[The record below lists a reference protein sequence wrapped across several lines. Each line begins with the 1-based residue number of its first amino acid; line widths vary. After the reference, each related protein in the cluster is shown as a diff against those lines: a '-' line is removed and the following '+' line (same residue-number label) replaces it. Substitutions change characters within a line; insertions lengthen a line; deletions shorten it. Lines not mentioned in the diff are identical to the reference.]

1 MILDRPSSVDDAIGA
16 LLGDPAIT
24 RLLAAHR
31 VIEPQPPRYAPWPEG
46 LDPRLVD
53 ALRGRGFEALY
64 THQAAAVESVR
75 ARRNVCV
82 VTPTASGKTLCY
94 NLPVIDA
101 VARDEAAR
109 ALYLFPTKALAA
121 DQLVELRALAEA
133 ADIPLK
139 THTYDGDT
147 PTAIRSVVRSAGQV
161 AITNPDMLHSAIL
174 PHHTKWFK
182 LFENLQFVVI
192 DELHTYR
199 GLFGSHVAN
208 VIRRLRRVCRHYG
221 ADPVFICASAT
232 IANPG
237 ELAERLL
244 EAPVD
249 VIDESGAPRGRKHI
263 LVVNPPVAN
272 PQLGIR
278 GSALL
283 TGQLLAERL
292 IGGGVQTI
300 AFASSRTQVE
310 VLTTYLRETFEPP
323 PGHPHTIRGYR
334 GGYLPNQRHEIE
346 ARPARRPGARRGRHQ
361 RAGAGDRHRQPGRGH
376 QRRLPRHHRLD
387 LAADGTLRPAIG
399 HQPGR
404 AGLLIGAHRP
414 VPGRA
419 SGVPVRHARRSTAW
433 STRTTCT
440 SCSTTCARPAS
451 SCRCPPPSA
460 SGSRRRRPC
469 STCWRRTATSAM
481 PMTTATT
488 GATTTSRPATSACA
502 RGAPENVVIVDTT
515 GDRHRV
521 LGEVDLFA
529 APLLV
534 HEKAIYIHEGVQHHV
549 DRLDWDER
557 KAYVTRTDVDYYT
570 DADLGITLKV
580 LEVFEEADERPAG
593 KRQRGEVMVA
603 WKVTMFKKLK
613 FHTHEN
619 VGWGSISIPEQE
631 MHTTAT
637 LAGAAGGAGE
647 PIRPRHAGRRPHR
660 ARAGGAH
667 HRLPAADVRPARP
680 GRAGAGAGT
689 VHRPADALPL
699 RRDARR
705 RRPDRAALHAH
716 RLSLIRTS
724 RQAVESCPCAD
735 GCPACVGPAIEVGRR
750 GKQVVVELL
759 SALMAEPAVAARSL
773 ADRLASFR
781 QPVARPAVVRE
792 DRLELLA
799 RWFGARTLVV
809 EDGRALVVER
819 QLPLPA
825 EVSRAVAERPAAAYF
840 DTETTGLSTGAGHG
854 HLPRRRGTGATAT
867 PWSCASTCSPTTRT
881 SDRCCARW
889 PPTWPP
895 PIAWSPT
902 TGAPS
907 TCRCWPRA

>member
-1 MILDRPSSVDDAIGA
+1 MILDRPTSVDDTIGA
-16 LLGDPAIT
+16 LLGDPAIA
-24 RLLAAHR
+24 RLLTAHR
-31 VIEPQPPRYAPWPEG
+31 VLEPQPPRYAPWPAG
-46 LDPRLVD
+46 LDPRLVE

-64 THQAAAVESVR
+64 THQAAAVEAVR
-75 ARRNVCV
+75 AGRNVCV

-94 NLPVIDA
+94 NLPVVDA

-182 LFENLQFVVI
+182 LFENLRFVVI

-208 VIRRLRRVCRHYG
+208 VIRRLRRVCQHYG

-244 EAPVD
+244 EAPVE

-310 VLTTYLRETFEPP
+310 VLTSYLQETFEPP

-346 ARPARRPGARRGRHQ
+346 AGLRDGRVRGVVATNALELGIDIGSLDAAISVGYPGTIASTWQQMGRSGRRSGTS
-361 RAGAGDRHRQPGRGH
+361 
-376 QRRLPRHHRLD
+376 
-387 LAADGTLRPAIG
+387 LAALVCSSAPIDQFLASHPEYLFDSSPEHGLVNPDNLHVLLNHLRA
-399 HQPGR
+399 
-404 AGLLIGAHRP
+404 ASFELP
-414 VPGRA
+414 VPATERFGIEETPTLLDVLEED
-419 SGVPVRHARRSTAW
+419 GYLRHADDDRYYW
-433 STRTTCT
+433 SHDNF
-440 SCSTTCARPAS
+440 PAS
-451 SCRCPPPSA
+451 DFGLRS
-460 SGSRRRRPC
+460 
-469 STCWRRTATSAM
+469 
-481 PMTTATT
+481 
-488 GATTTSRPATSACA
+488 
-502 RGAPENVVIVDTT
+502 GAPENVVIVDTT

-580 LEVFEEADERPAG
+580 LEVFEEADEAPAG

-613 FHTHEN
+613 YHTHEN

-637 LAGAAGGAGE
+637 WLVPPAEVVNRYDRDTLDGALIGLA
-647 PIRPRHAGRRPHR
+647 RV
-660 ARAGGAH
+660 AR
-667 HRLPAADVRPARP
+667 
-680 GRAGAGAGT
+680 T
-689 VHRPADALPL
+689 T
-699 RRDARR
+699 
-705 RRPDRAALHAH
+705 AALLLMCDPRDLGVLAQVQAPFTGQPTLYLYDATPGGVGLTE
-716 RLSLIRTS
+716 RLYTLTADLIRAS

-735 GCPACVGPAIEVGRR
+735 GCPACVGPAIEVGSR
-750 GKQVVVELL
+750 GKQVVIELL
-759 SALMAEPAVAARSL
+759 TAL
-773 ADRLASFR
+773 
-781 QPVARPAVVRE
+781 
-792 DRLELLA
+792 
-799 RWFGARTLVV
+799 
-809 EDGRALVVER
+809 DG
-819 QLPLPA
+819 
-825 EVSRAVAERPAAAYF
+825 
-840 DTETTGLSTGAGHG
+840 
-854 HLPRRRGTGATAT
+854 
-867 PWSCASTCSPTTRT
+867 
-881 SDRCCARW
+881 
-889 PPTWPP
+889 
-895 PIAWSPT
+895 
-902 TGAPS
+902 
-907 TCRCWPRA
+907 

>member
-1 MILDRPSSVDDAIGA
+1 
-16 LLGDPAIT
+16 
-24 RLLAAHR
+24 
-31 VIEPQPPRYAPWPEG
+31 
-46 LDPRLVD
+46 
-53 ALRGRGFEALY
+53 GFEALY
-64 THQAAAVESVR
+64 THQAAAIESVR
-75 ARRNVCV
+75 AGRNVCV
-82 VTPTASGKTLCY
+82 VTPTASGKTPCY

-182 LFENLQFVVI
+182 LFENLRFVVI

-208 VIRRLRRVCRHYG
+208 VIRRLRRVCQHYG

-249 VIDESGAPRGRKHI
+249 VITQSGAPRGRKHI

-292 IGGGVQTI
+292 IRGGVQTI

-310 VLTTYLRETFEPP
+310 VLTTYLQETFEPH

-346 ARPARRPGARRGRHQ
+346 AGLRDGRVRGVVATNALELGIDIGSLDAAISVGYPGTIASTWQQMGRSGRRSGTS
-361 RAGAGDRHRQPGRGH
+361 
-376 QRRLPRHHRLD
+376 
-387 LAADGTLRPAIG
+387 LAALVCSSAPIDQFLAAHPEYLFDSSPEHGLVNPDNLHVLLNHLRA
-399 HQPGR
+399 
-404 AGLLIGAHRP
+404 ASFELP
-414 VPGRA
+414 VPATERFGIEETPTLLDVLEED
-419 SGVPVRHARRSTAW
+419 GYLRHADDDRYYW
-433 STRTTCT
+433 SHDNF
-440 SCSTTCARPAS
+440 PAS
-451 SCRCPPPSA
+451 DFSLRS
-460 SGSRRRRPC
+460 
-469 STCWRRTATSAM
+469 
-481 PMTTATT
+481 
-488 GATTTSRPATSACA
+488 
-502 RGAPENVVIVDTT
+502 GAPENVVIVDTT

-580 LEVFEEADERPAG
+580 LEVFEEADELPAG
-593 KRQRGEVMVA
+593 KRQHGEVMVA

-637 LAGAAGGAGE
+637 WLVPPAEVVNRYDRDTLDGALIGLARVARTTGALLLMCDPRDLGVLAQVQAPFTGQPTLYLYDATPGGVGLTE
-647 PIRPRHAGRRPHR
+647 
-660 ARAGGAH
+660 
-667 HRLPAADVRPARP
+667 RLY
-680 GRAGAGAGT
+680 
-689 VHRPADALPL
+689 ALT
-699 RRDARR
+699 
-705 RRPDRAALHAH
+705 PD
-716 RLSLIRTS
+716 LIRTS

-735 GCPACVGPAIEVGRR
+735 GCPACVGPAIEVGAR
-750 GKQVVVELL
+750 GKRVVIELL
-759 SALMAEPAVAARSL
+759 SAL
-773 ADRLASFR
+773 
-781 QPVARPAVVRE
+781 
-792 DRLELLA
+792 
-799 RWFGARTLVV
+799 
-809 EDGRALVVER
+809 DG
-819 QLPLPA
+819 
-825 EVSRAVAERPAAAYF
+825 
-840 DTETTGLSTGAGHG
+840 
-854 HLPRRRGTGATAT
+854 
-867 PWSCASTCSPTTRT
+867 
-881 SDRCCARW
+881 
-889 PPTWPP
+889 
-895 PIAWSPT
+895 
-902 TGAPS
+902 
-907 TCRCWPRA
+907 

>member
-46 LDPRLVD
+46 LDSRLVD

-221 ADPVFICASAT
+221 ADPIFICASAT

-249 VIDESGAPRGRKHI
+249 VITESGAPRGRKHI

-310 VLTTYLRETFEPP
+310 VLTTYLQETFEPA

-346 ARPARRPGARRGRHQ
+346 AGLRDGRVRGVVATNALELGIDIGSLDAAISVGYPGTIASTWQQMGRSGRRSGTS
-361 RAGAGDRHRQPGRGH
+361 
-376 QRRLPRHHRLD
+376 
-387 LAADGTLRPAIG
+387 LAALVCSSAPIDQFLAAHPEYLFDSSPEHGLVNPDNLHVLLNHLRA
-399 HQPGR
+399 
-404 AGLLIGAHRP
+404 ASFELP
-414 VPGRA
+414 VPA
-419 SGVPVRHARRSTAW
+419 SERFGIEETPTLLDVLEEDGYLRHADDDRYYW
-433 STRTTCT
+433 SHDNF
-440 SCSTTCARPAS
+440 PAS
-451 SCRCPPPSA
+451 DFSLRS
-460 SGSRRRRPC
+460 
-469 STCWRRTATSAM
+469 
-481 PMTTATT
+481 
-488 GATTTSRPATSACA
+488 
-502 RGAPENVVIVDTT
+502 GAPENVVIVDTT
-515 GDRHRV
+515 GERHRV

-637 LAGAAGGAGE
+637 WLVPPAELVNRYDRDTLDGALIGLARVTRTTGALLLMCDPRDLGVLAQVQAPFTGQPTLYLYDATPGGVGLTE
-647 PIRPRHAGRRPHR
+647 
-660 ARAGGAH
+660 
-667 HRLPAADVRPARP
+667 RLYTLTPE
-680 GRAGAGAGT
+680 
-689 VHRPADALPL
+689 
-699 RRDARR
+699 
-705 RRPDRAALHAH
+705 
-716 RLSLIRTS
+716 LIRTS

-759 SALMAEPAVAARSL
+759 SAL
-773 ADRLASFR
+773 
-781 QPVARPAVVRE
+781 
-792 DRLELLA
+792 
-799 RWFGARTLVV
+799 
-809 EDGRALVVER
+809 DG
-819 QLPLPA
+819 
-825 EVSRAVAERPAAAYF
+825 
-840 DTETTGLSTGAGHG
+840 
-854 HLPRRRGTGATAT
+854 
-867 PWSCASTCSPTTRT
+867 
-881 SDRCCARW
+881 
-889 PPTWPP
+889 
-895 PIAWSPT
+895 
-902 TGAPS
+902 
-907 TCRCWPRA
+907 

>member
-1 MILDRPSSVDDAIGA
+1 MILDRPSSVDDTIGA
-16 LLGDPAIT
+16 LLGDPAVARLIT
-24 RLLAAHR
+24 AHR
-31 VIEPQPPRYAPWPEG
+31 VMEPQPPRYAPWPDA

-75 ARRNVCV
+75 AGRNVCV

-208 VIRRLRRVCRHYG
+208 VIRRLRRVCHHYG

-283 TGQLLAERL
+283 TGQVLAERL

-300 AFASSRTQVE
+300 AFARSRTQVE
-310 VLTTYLRETFEPP
+310 VLTSYLQETFEPP
-323 PGHPHTIRGYR
+323 PGHPHSIRGYR

-346 ARPARRPGARRGRHQ
+346 AGLRDGRVRGVVATNALELGIDIGSLDAAISVGYPGTIASTWQQMGRSGRRSGTS
-361 RAGAGDRHRQPGRGH
+361 
-376 QRRLPRHHRLD
+376 
-387 LAADGTLRPAIG
+387 LAALVCSSAPIDQFLAAHPEYLFESSPEHGLVNPDNLHVLLNHLRA
-399 HQPGR
+399 
-404 AGLLIGAHRP
+404 ASFELP
-414 VPGRA
+414 VPATERFGIEETPTLLDVLEED
-419 SGVPVRHARRSTAW
+419 GYLRHADDDRFYW
-433 STRTTCT
+433 SHDNF
-440 SCSTTCARPAS
+440 PAS
-451 SCRCPPPSA
+451 DFSLRS
-460 SGSRRRRPC
+460 
-469 STCWRRTATSAM
+469 
-481 PMTTATT
+481 
-488 GATTTSRPATSACA
+488 
-502 RGAPENVVIVDTT
+502 GAPENVVIVDTT

-580 LEVFEEADERPAG
+580 LEVFDEADERPAG

-637 LAGAAGGAGE
+637 WMVPPAELVNRYDRDTLDGALIGLA
-647 PIRPRHAGRRPHR
+647 RV
-660 ARAGGAH
+660 AR
-667 HRLPAADVRPARP
+667 
-680 GRAGAGAGT
+680 T
-689 VHRPADALPL
+689 T
-699 RRDARR
+699 
-705 RRPDRAALHAH
+705 AALLLMCDPRDLGVLAQVQAPFTGQPTLYLYDATPGGVGLTE
-716 RLSLIRTS
+716 RLYTLTPELIRTS

-750 GKQVVVELL
+750 GKQVVIELL
-759 SALMAEPAVAARSL
+759 SALDE
-773 ADRLASFR
+773 
-781 QPVARPAVVRE
+781 
-792 DRLELLA
+792 
-799 RWFGARTLVV
+799 
-809 EDGRALVVER
+809 
-819 QLPLPA
+819 
-825 EVSRAVAERPAAAYF
+825 
-840 DTETTGLSTGAGHG
+840 
-854 HLPRRRGTGATAT
+854 
-867 PWSCASTCSPTTRT
+867 
-881 SDRCCARW
+881 
-889 PPTWPP
+889 
-895 PIAWSPT
+895 
-902 TGAPS
+902 
-907 TCRCWPRA
+907 

>member
-1 MILDRPSSVDDAIGA
+1 MILDRPSSVDDTIGA
-16 LLGDPAIT
+16 LLGDPAVARLIT
-24 RLLAAHR
+24 AHR
-31 VIEPQPPRYAPWPEG
+31 VMEPQPPRYAPWPDG
-46 LDPRLVD
+46 LDPRLIN

-75 ARRNVCV
+75 AGRNVCV

-208 VIRRLRRVCRHYG
+208 VIRRLRRVCQHYG

-278 GSALL
+278 GSSLL

-310 VLTTYLRETFEPP
+310 VLTTYLQETFEPP

-346 ARPARRPGARRGRHQ
+346 AGLRDGRVRGVVATNALELGIDIGSLDAAISVGYPGTIASTWQQMGRSGRRSGTS
-361 RAGAGDRHRQPGRGH
+361 
-376 QRRLPRHHRLD
+376 
-387 LAADGTLRPAIG
+387 LAALVCSSAPIDQFLAAHPEYLFDSSPEHGLVNPDNLHVLLNHLRA
-399 HQPGR
+399 
-404 AGLLIGAHRP
+404 ASFELP
-414 VPGRA
+414 VPA
-419 SGVPVRHARRSTAW
+419 SERFGIEETPTLLDVLEEDGYLRHADDDRYYW
-433 STRTTCT
+433 SHDNF
-440 SCSTTCARPAS
+440 PAS
-451 SCRCPPPSA
+451 DFSLRS
-460 SGSRRRRPC
+460 
-469 STCWRRTATSAM
+469 
-481 PMTTATT
+481 
-488 GATTTSRPATSACA
+488 
-502 RGAPENVVIVDTT
+502 GAPENVVIVDTT

-549 DRLDWDER
+549 DRLDWEER

-580 LEVFEEADERPAG
+580 LEVFDEAEERPAG
-593 KRQRGEVMVA
+593 LRQRGEVMVA

-637 LAGAAGGAGE
+637 WIVPPAELVNRYDRDTLDGALIGLARVARTTGALLLMCDPRDLGVLAQVQAPFTGQPTLYLYDETPGGVGLTE
-647 PIRPRHAGRRPHR
+647 
-660 ARAGGAH
+660 
-667 HRLPAADVRPARP
+667 RLY
-680 GRAGAGAGT
+680 T
-689 VHRPADALPL
+689 LTQE
-699 RRDARR
+699 
-705 RRPDRAALHAH
+705 
-716 RLSLIRTS
+716 LIRTS

-750 GKQVVVELL
+750 GKQVVIELL
-759 SALMAEPAVAARSL
+759 SAL
-773 ADRLASFR
+773 
-781 QPVARPAVVRE
+781 
-792 DRLELLA
+792 
-799 RWFGARTLVV
+799 
-809 EDGRALVVER
+809 DG
-819 QLPLPA
+819 
-825 EVSRAVAERPAAAYF
+825 
-840 DTETTGLSTGAGHG
+840 
-854 HLPRRRGTGATAT
+854 
-867 PWSCASTCSPTTRT
+867 
-881 SDRCCARW
+881 
-889 PPTWPP
+889 
-895 PIAWSPT
+895 
-902 TGAPS
+902 
-907 TCRCWPRA
+907 